1 MKKILLL
8 ILLIFCSRLINA
20 QHQNDATATQQIET
34 PVIVVKLSEGK
45 SYRWKNY
52 CLTFTKMLSDS
63 RCPKDVTCIWQG
75 EAKVEISLKRDGK
88 LVDSQE
94 IVLNHPEENGTSFTL
109 GEKPFRVY
117 GLMPYPRKK
126 TKTEGN
132 IDYYLRVEM
141 P

>member
-1 MKKILLL
+1 MLNIE
-8 ILLIFCSRLINA
+8 
-20 QHQNDATATQQIET
+20 ATYLE
-34 PVIVVKLSEGK
+34 
-45 SYRWKNY
+45 
-52 CLTFTKMLSDS
+52 
-63 RCPKDVTCIWQG
+63 
-75 EAKVEISLKRDGK
+75 VEISLKRDGK

-117 GLMPYPRKK
+117 ALMPYPTKK

-132 IDYYLRVEM
+132 IDYYLRVEI

>member
-34 PVIVVKLSEGK
+34 PVIVVKLPEGK

-63 RCPKDVTCIWQG
+63 RCPKDATCIWQG

-94 IVLNHPEENGTSFTL
+94 IVLNHPEENRTSFTL
-109 GEKPFRVY
+109 GEKSFRVY
-117 GLMPYPRKK
+117 GLMPYPTTKM
-126 TKTEGN
+126 KTEGN